1 MLAGQVAIVTGA
13 ARGIGRA
20 IAMRLA
26 AEGAA
31 VLLADRAGAEE
42 TAAAMRLSGA
52 VAAAHACDLA
62 DAAAIPEMVRTAV
75 QRLGGAHVLVNNAG
89 VEFGGGVFD
98 VTPELWDAHLDVNLR
113 AAFFAAQAAAAWMRD
128 NGGGAIV
135 NVASIQGG
143 VFSGRFI
150 PYTASKAGLR
160 GLTGSLAVALSP
172 WGIRVNAVAPGWTD
186 TAMNHAAG
194 DADETAA
201 RLAQIPL
208 GRVGLPEDTAEAVAF
223 LAGPRAAYITG
234 QVLAV
239 DGGRSLGM
247 PARRG

>member
-1 MLAGQVAIVTGA
+1 MLAGRVAIVTGA

-20 IAMRLA
+20 IVGRLA

-31 VLLADRAGAEE
+31 VLIADRTGAEE
-42 TAAAMRLSGA
+42 AAAAMRAAGA
-52 VAAAHACDLA
+52 AAAAHACDLA
-62 DAAAIPEMVRTAV
+62 DASAIPGIVQAAV
-75 QRLGGAHVLVNNAG
+75 GVLGGAHILVNNAG

-98 VTPELWDAHLDVNLR
+98 VTPDVWDAHLDINLR
-113 AAFFAAQAAAAWMRD
+113 AAFFMAQAAAAWMRD

-143 VFSGRFI
+143 VFSGRFV
-150 PYTASKAGLR
+150 PYTTSKAGLR

-194 DADETAA
+194 DPVETAA

-208 GRVGLPEDTAEAVAF
+208 GRVGRPEDTADAVAF
-223 LAGPRAAYITG
+223 LASPRAGYITG

-247 PARRG
+247 PVRRG

>member
-20 IAMRLA
+20 IAARLA
-26 AEGAA
+26 ADGA
-31 VLLADRAGAEE
+31 VLIADRAGAEQ
-42 TAAAMRLSGA
+42 AAEALRAAGA
-52 VAAAHACDLA
+52 TAAAHACDLA
-62 DAAAIPEMVRTAV
+62 DAAAIPGIVQAAVRL
-75 QRLGGAHVLVNNAG
+75 LGGAHILVNNAG

-98 VTPELWDAHLDVNLR
+98 VTPDVWDAHLDINLR

-143 VFSGRFI
+143 VFSGRFV
-150 PYTASKAGLR
+150 PYTTSKAGLR

-194 DADETAA
+194 DQVETAA

-208 GRVGLPEDTAEAVAF
+208 GRVGRPEDTAEAVAF
-223 LAGPRAAYITG
+223 LAGPRAGYITG

>member
-1 MLAGQVAIVTGA
+1 MLAGQTAIVTGG

-20 IAMRLA
+20 IAERLVE
-26 AEGAA
+26 EGAS
-31 VLLADRAGAEE
+31 VLIADRAGAED
-42 TAAAMRLSGA
+42 AAAAIR
-52 VAAAHACDLA
+52 AAGGEARAHACDLA
-62 DAAAIPEMVRTAV
+62 DADAIPAMVRAAV
-75 QRLGGAHVLVNNAG
+75 ETLGGAHILVNNAG

-98 VTPELWDAHLDVNLR
+98 VTPEVWDAHLDINLR
-113 AAFFAAQAAAAWMRD
+113 AAFFAAQAASLWMRD
-128 NGGGAIV
+128 HGGGAIV

-143 VFSGRFI
+143 VFSGRFV
-150 PYTASKAGLR
+150 PYTTSKAGVR

-172 WGIRVNAVAPGWTD
+172 YGIRVNAVAPGWTD
-186 TAMNHAAG
+186 TAMNHAG
-194 DADETAA
+194 DDRAEIAA

-208 GRVGLPEDTAEAVAF
+208 GRIGRPEDTAEAVAF

-247 PARRG
+247 PARRS

>member
-31 VLLADRAGAEE
+31 VLVADRAGAEE
-42 TAAAMRLSGA
+42 AAEALRLSGA
-52 VAAAHACDLA
+52 VAAAHACDLT
-62 DAAAIPEMVRTAV
+62 DAATIPEMVQAAV
-75 QRLGGAHVLVNNAG
+75 DRLGGAHILVNNAG

-98 VTPELWDAHLDVNLR
+98 VTPEVWDAHLDINLR

-128 NGGGAIV
+128 HGGGAIV

-143 VFSGRFI
+143 VFSGRFV
-150 PYTASKAGLR
+150 PYTTSKAGLR
-160 GLTGSLAVALSP
+160 GLTRSLAVALSP
-172 WGIRVNAVAPGWTD
+172 FGIRVNAVAPGWTD

-194 DADETAA
+194 DAVETAA

-208 GRVGLPEDTAEAVAF
+208 GRVGRPEDTAEAVAF
-223 LAGPRAAYITG
+223 LASPRAAYITG

>member
-1 MLAGQVAIVTGA
+1 MLAGKVAIVTGG

-20 IAMRLA
+20 IAERLA
-26 AEGAA
+26 TERAA
-31 VLLADRAGAEE
+31 VLIADRAGAEE
-42 TAAAMRLSGA
+42 AAAAIR
-52 VAAAHACDLA
+52 AAGGHAFGHACDLS
-62 DAAAIPEMVRTAV
+62 DATAIPRVVEAAIRE
-75 QRLGGAHVLVNNAG
+75 LGGAQILVNNAG
-89 VEFGGGVFD
+89 VEFGGGVFE
-98 VTPELWDAHLDVNLR
+98 VTPEVWDAHLDVNLR
-113 AAFFAAQAAAAWMRD
+113 AAFFVSQAAARWMRD

-143 VFSGRFI
+143 VFSGRFV

-160 GLTGSLAVALSP
+160 GLTGSLAVALAPS
-172 WGIRVNAVAPGWTD
+172 GIRVNAVAPGWTE

-194 DADETAA
+194 DAAETTA
-201 RLAQIPL
+201 RLSQIPL
-208 GRVGLPEDTAEAVAF
+208 GRIGRPEDTAEAVAF

-247 PARRG
+247 PARRS